1 MTVPRMRTI
10 PEAFKELQK
19 ADPNTAY
26 TLRALRA
33 AVNKGE
39 LPVVMVGNKRLV
51 NLDKLFEML
60 NTPSF
65 EENNAYEGRKK
76 KLTSLA

>member
-10 PEAFKELQK
+10 PEAFNELKK
-19 ADPNTAY
+19 ADPETAY

-33 AVNKGE
+33 AVNRGE
-39 LPVVMVGNKRLV
+39 LPVVRVGNKRLV

-60 NTPSF
+60 NTPSS
-65 EENNAYEGRKK
+65 EPKETNAGIMKII
-76 KLTSLA
+76 

>member
-10 PEAFKELQK
+10 PEAFNELKK
-19 ADPNTAY
+19 ADPETAY

-33 AVNKGE
+33 AVNRGE
-39 LPVVMVGNKRLV
+39 LPVVRVGNKRLV

-60 NTPSF
+60 NTPSL
-65 EENNAYEGRKK
+65 EPKTENEGVKRIV
-76 KLTSLA
+76 

>member
-10 PEAFKELQK
+10 PEAFNELKK
-19 ADPNTAY
+19 ADPETAY

-33 AVNKGE
+33 AVNRGE
-39 LPVVMVGNKRLV
+39 LPVVRVGNKRLV

-60 NTPSF
+60 NTPSS
-65 EENNAYEGRKK
+65 EPNSTNEGIRKIEI
-76 KLTSLA
+76 

>member
-10 PEAFKELQK
+10 PEAFRELKK

-60 NTPSF
+60 NSPSS
-65 EENNAYEGRKK
+65 EPKSTNEGIRRIV
-76 KLTSLA
+76 